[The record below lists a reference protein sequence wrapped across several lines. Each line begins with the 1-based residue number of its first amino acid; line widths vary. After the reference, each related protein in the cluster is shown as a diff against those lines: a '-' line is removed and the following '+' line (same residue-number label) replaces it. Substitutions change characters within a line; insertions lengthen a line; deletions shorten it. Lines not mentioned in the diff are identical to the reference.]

1 MMIGE
6 PEAIFTLESIFNLGK
21 ALSTAKSPDEVLKLS
36 ILSLMGKLKIK
47 RGAGFIAEGD
57 QFKLVYAC
65 CVKIVDVF
73 KIKPFQIPIKFT
85 KLNRTKLNRFNSKL
99 RDFIKRNGFDYLI
112 PIKWI
117 DSSGESSILGL
128 IFLGGRKKNFSR
140 AEIDYIHF
148 ISNFTAISLRNMAL
162 VFELGRKVYD
172 LSMLNEFAQDILL
185 KKDENEIFHS
195 LALTL
200 MGHFGVK
207 NVSVV
212 VFESGTMKVFSFPRK
227 EKFSKEFLMEILKKD
242 KQVILFPAKNRYKN
256 FSIAIVHK
264 TPDVE
269 KVAILF
275 LGAGFKGLNFKGEDI
290 ELMRTLLANS
300 INAVESLKM
309 LSLNYDIKLAY
320 EIQKNLLPKKIP
332 QNPKLDLY
340 ALTIPSKV
348 VSGDYYDII
357 QLEDD
362 KIIVV
367 IADVCG
373 KGLSASL
380 LMSNL
385 QASLKSFLL
394 FTDDITK
401 VVKLLNEVVL
411 LNTPAEQFITFFICK
426 IDLKNL
432 LLEYV
437 NAGHNPPILIRD
449 GEVKFLEEGG
459 TVLGIIKDDYKSET
473 VEIKS
478 GDLIF
483 LYTDGVTE
491 TINLDGEEIGVE
503 KLVKALTAM
512 KRLKA
517 VEVVEGVK
525 KLVYRHSQGVEQVD
539 DITMVAV
546 KIK

>member
-1 MMIGE
+1 MIGE
-6 PEAIFTLESIFNLGK
+6 SEAIFTLESIFNLGK

-36 ILSLMGKLKIK
+36 VLSLMGKLKIK
-47 RGAGFIAEGD
+47 KSAGFIAEDD

-65 CVKIVDVF
+65 CVKILDVF
-73 KIKPFQIPIKFT
+73 KIKSFQIPIKFT
-85 KLNRTKLNRFNSKL
+85 KLSKTRLNRFNEKL
-99 RDFIKRNGFDYLI
+99 RDFIKGNGFDYLI

-128 IFLGGRKKNFSR
+128 IFLGGRKKNFSSS
-140 AEIDYIHF
+140 EIGYIHF
-148 ISNFTAISLRNMAL
+148 ISNFTAISLKNMSL
-162 VFELGRKVYD
+162 ILELGRRVYD
-172 LSMLNEFAQDILL
+172 LSMLNEFAQDVLL
-185 KKDENEIFHS
+185 KKDENEIFRS

-200 MGHFGVK
+200 MGHFGIK

-212 VFESGTMKVFSFPRK
+212 VFEGGTMKVFSFPKK
-227 EKFSKEFLMEILKKD
+227 EKLSKKFLMEILNKD
-242 KQVILFPAKNRYKN
+242 KPVISFPAKNRYKN
-256 FSIAIVHK
+256 FSIAIVHR
-264 TPDVE
+264 TADVE
-269 KVAILF
+269 KVGILF
-275 LGAGFKGLNFKGEDI
+275 LGTGFKGSNFKSENI
-290 ELMRTLLANS
+290 ELMRTLFATS
-300 INAVESLKM
+300 MNAVESLKM
-309 LSLNYDIKLAY
+309 LSLSYDIKLAY
-320 EIQKNLLPKKIP
+320 EIQKNLLPKNILK
-332 QNPKLDLY
+332 NPKLDLH
-340 ALTIPSKV
+340 ALTIPTKV

-394 FTDDITK
+394 FTDDITN
-401 VVKLLNEVVL
+401 VVKLLNEMIL

-483 LYTDGVTE
+483 LYTDGVIE

-503 KLVKALTAM
+503 KLVKTLNTM
-512 KRLKA
+512 KKLKA

-525 KLVYRHSQGVEQVD
+525 KLIYHHSEGVEQVD

>member
-1 MMIGE
+1 MIGE

-85 KLNRTKLNRFNSKL
+85 KLNRTRLNRFNSKL

-525 KLVYRHSQGVEQVD
+525 KLVYRHSQGVERVD
-539 DITMVAV
+539 DITIVAM